1 MKNIDSSYN
10 AVAGYFSY
18 AKGELRLL
26 NVSAGRGGKSYLA
39 WQKVPDRLQEFCGWL
54 NEELKKT
61 DSDDIV
67 NAYKLSF
74 ESHFKLASA
83 LHHPLYNLV

>member
-10 AVAGYFSY
+10 TVAGYFSS

-26 NVSAGRGGKSYLA
+26 NVSAGRGGKSYRA

-54 NEELKKT
+54 NEELEKEEWT
-61 DSDDIV
+61 V
-67 NAYKLSF
+67 C
-74 ESHFKLASA
+74 
-83 LHHPLYNLV
+83 